1 MSYAK
6 SLSLPL
12 VVLALLATSSIA
24 QTDKLPDITNTRVH
38 SPTVASS
45 GQPSKGQFED
55 ISRSGVEV
63 VINLAPK
70 YLPDSIRN
78 ERKLVRSE
86 GMEYFFIPVDWD
98 RPSQNDVD
106 KFLTA
111 MDKVRG
117 KRVLVHCWINARASA
132 FVYLYRVLREGAS
145 QDEEYKILEELWDYG
160 KDQGQGYELKN
171 VPHWRKLL
179 TVALERHQ

>member
-1 MSYAK
+1 MSLLNHDSPKPTAAEIYLNLLACNPGGTMSYAK

-117 KRVLVHCWINARASA
+117 KRVLGSVDIHATAM
-132 FVYLYRVLREGAS
+132 YR
-145 QDEEYKILEELWDYG
+145 
-160 KDQGQGYELKN
+160 
-171 VPHWRKLL
+171 L
-179 TVALERHQ
+179 TP